1 MFLRSLKLNRL
12 LSFGPDAEAVELR
25 PLNVLIGPNGSG
37 KSNFI
42 EAISLLRAAPKEL
55 VVPVRIGGGVGAW
68 IWRGAPGGQAEL
80 EAVLSYQPENALNL
94 RHRIAFTEVNSRLD
108 LVDERIENEL
118 NRDGASK
125 PSFYFGYE
133 NGRPMLN
140 AKEGPRMLRREDV
153 DPEKSILAQRK
164 DPDVYPELSFL
175 SEAYE
180 GIRLYR
186 EWTFGRFA
194 PPRQPQ
200 RADLPA
206 GYLLEDASNL
216 GLVLN
221 WYRNDVPTKR
231 ALIEHLRTVFDG
243 VVDFSVQVL
252 GGMVQIFLEEERWTI
267 PASRLSDG
275 TMRWLSLLAILL
287 DPKPPPLVC
296 IEEPELGLHP
306 DLMNPLAR
314 LLKDASERMQ
324 LVVTTHSEALVD
336 AFRHTPED
344 ILVCERRDGSTTMQ
358 RLDPEQLSKWLEEY
372 SLGQLWSKG
381 VLGGNRW

>member
-42 EAISLLRAAPKEL
+42 EAIGLLKATPKEL
-55 VVPVRIGGGVGAW
+55 GLPTRLSGVANW
-68 IWRGAPGGQAEL
+68 IWKGEPEGQAEL
-80 EAVLSYQPENALNL
+80 EAVFTYRPDLNL
-94 RHRIAFTEVNSRLD
+94 RHRVTFADIRSRFE
-108 LVDERIENEL
+108 LVDERVENEQKL
-118 NRDGASK
+118 EGELK
-125 PSFYFGYE
+125 PYFYFGYE

-140 AKEGPRMLRREDV
+140 VKEGRRQLRREDM
-153 DPEKSILAQRK
+153 DPGKSILAQRK
-164 DPDVYPELSFL
+164 DPDAYPELWFL
-175 SEAYE
+175 SDAYE

-186 EWTFGRFA
+186 DWTFGRHA
-194 PPRQPQ
+194 PPRLSQP
-200 RADLPA
+200 ADLPA

-231 ALIEHLRTVFDG
+231 ALLENLRKVFDG
-243 VVDFSVQVL
+243 VVDFSVQIL
-252 GGMVQIFLEEERWTI
+252 AGRVQIVLEEERWTI

-275 TMRWLSLLAILL
+275 TLRWLSLLAILL

-306 DLMNPLAR
+306 DLIHVLAR

-324 LVVTTHSEALVD
+324 IIVTTHSEALLD
-336 AFRHTPED
+336 AFTATPED
-344 ILVCERRDGSTTMQ
+344 VLVCERRDGCTTMT
-358 RLDPEQLSKWLEEY
+358 RLEGERLAAWLEDY
-372 SLGQLWSKG
+372 SLGQLWAKG
-381 VLGGNRW
+381 EIGGSRW